1 MVFQNCFY
9 LNFGVFCSETKELS
23 LSHKLWF
30 SNPYIFATQFLVP
43 YIFEIKY
50 TVRSNNLS
58 LKYQS
63 LTPSGSEDTG
73 ILVCDKNSIP
83 FIKKQAVLLKKNFL
97 LYTASFL
104 TYSPRLKYQYNED
117 DVRLNIYFY
126 FYQELSKQNK
136 KSYQQFTFV
145 YL

>member
-1 MVFQNCFY
+1 MTSQQSTGNILVFQKKFY

-43 YIFEIKY
+43 YIFETKY

-83 FIKKQAVLLKKNFL
+83 FIKVTIKK
-97 LYTASFL
+97 
-104 TYSPRLKYQYNED
+104 
-117 DVRLNIYFY
+117 
-126 FYQELSKQNK
+126 
-136 KSYQQFTFV
+136 
-145 YL
+145 